1 MSSTHLDET
10 KVSTSGDEVMS
21 VSGDEVMSVSGDE
34 VMSVSG
40 DEVGVCAGEFSKE
53 YDTRDKISR
62 LDLYS
67 T

>member
-10 KVSTSGDEVMS
+10 KVST
-21 VSGDEVMSVSGDE
+21 SGDEVMSVSGDE

-67 T
+67 TWGRVGLVL